1 MMADKAPFH
10 IIPDSPDTMSCVN
23 IITRM
28 LQGLGFRYHWA
39 TKGLRNKDLDYRPTD
54 SAKNCLETLKHIYI
68 LVEIINA
75 ATQNKISVRPAPIE
89 NIPNE
94 FEILREITLNRI
106 KESCDLFESMNLDE
120 LGLLKIKFNRGGVF
134 SEFPVWNLING
145 PISDAIYHIGQV
157 VSFRRTT
164 GNPIEK
170 GVSVFLGKKR

>member
-1 MMADKAPFH
+1 MADKAPFH
-10 IIPDSPDTMSCVN
+10 IIPDSPDTISCVN
-23 IITRM
+23 IMTRM

-39 TKGLRNKDLDYRPTD
+39 TKGLRNNDLDYRPTD

-106 KESCDLFESMNLDE
+106 KESCVLFESMTLDE
-120 LGLLKIKFNRGGVF
+120 LGLLKIKFNRGGAF

-145 PISDAIYHIGQV
+145 PISDAIYHVGQI
-157 VSFRRTT
+157 VSFRRTS

-170 GVSVFLGKKR
+170 GVNVFLGEKR

>member
-1 MMADKAPFH
+1 MADKLPFYV
-10 IIPDSPDTMSCVN
+10 IPDSPNNLSCVN
-23 IITRM
+23 LIIRM

-39 TKGLRNKDLDYRPTD
+39 TKGLINKDLNYRPSD
-54 SAKNCLETLKHIYI
+54 SGKNLFETLKHIYI
-68 LVEIINA
+68 LIEIIYNT
-75 ATQNKISVRPAPIE
+75 TQDEVSIRPAPKE
-89 NIPNE
+89 NIPRE
-94 FEILREITLNRI
+94 FSILREITLNRI
-106 KESCDLFESMNLDE
+106 KESCVLFESMTLDE
-120 LGLLKIKFNRGGVF
+120 LRLLKIKFNRGGAF

>member
-1 MMADKAPFH
+1 MADKAPFH
-10 IIPDSPDTMSCVN
+10 IIPDSPDTISCVN
-23 IITRM
+23 IMTRM

-39 TKGLRNKDLDYRPTD
+39 TKGLRNNDLDYRPTD

-106 KESCDLFESMNLDE
+106 KESCVLFESMTLDE
-120 LGLLKIKFNRGGVF
+120 LGLLKIKFNRGGAF
-134 SEFPVWNLING
+134 SEFPIWNLING
-145 PISDAIYHIGQV
+145 PISDAIYHVGQI
-157 VSFRRTT
+157 VSFRRTS

-170 GVSVFLGKKR
+170 GVNVFLGEKR

>member
-1 MMADKAPFH
+1 MADKAPFH
-10 IIPDSPDTMSCVN
+10 IIPDSPDTISCVN

-39 TKGLRNKDLDYRPTD
+39 TKGLRNEDLDYRPTD

-106 KESCDLFESMNLDE
+106 KESCVLFESMTLDE
-120 LGLLKIKFNRGGVF
+120 LGLLKIKFNRGGAF

-145 PISDAIYHIGQV
+145 PISDAIYHVGQI
-157 VSFRRTT
+157 VSFRRTS

-170 GVSVFLGKKR
+170 GVNVFLGEKR

>member
-1 MMADKAPFH
+1 MMADNPPFYK
-10 IIPDSPDTMSCVN
+10 IPDSPATISCVN

-106 KESCDLFESMNLDE
+106 KESCVLFESMTLDE
-120 LGLLKIKFNRGGVF
+120 LELLKIKFNRGGVF

-145 PISDAIYHIGQV
+145 PISDAIYHVGQI
-157 VSFRRTT
+157 VSFRRTS

-170 GVSVFLGKKR
+170 GVNVFLGEKI

>member
-1 MMADKAPFH
+1 MADKLPFYK
-10 IIPDSPDTMSCVN
+10 IPDSPDTISCVN
-23 IITRM
+23 LIIRM
-28 LQGLGFRYHWA
+28 LQGLGFRYYWA
-39 TKGLRNKDLDYRPTD
+39 TKGLSNKDLNYRPTD
-54 SAKNCLETLKHIYI
+54 SAKNCLETLEHIYI

-94 FEILREITLNRI
+94 FQILREITLNRI

-145 PISDAIYHIGQV
+145 PISDAIYHTGQV

>member
-1 MMADKAPFH
+1 MADKAPFH
-10 IIPDSPDTMSCVN
+10 IIPDSPDTISCVN

-39 TKGLRNKDLDYRPTD
+39 TKGLRNEDLDYRPAD

-106 KESCDLFESMNLDE
+106 KESCVLFESMTLDE

-145 PISDAIYHIGQV
+145 PISDAIYHVGQI
-157 VSFRRTT
+157 VSFRRTS

-170 GVSVFLGKKR
+170 GVNVFLGEKR

>member
-1 MMADKAPFH
+1 MADKLPFYK
-10 IIPDSPDTMSCVN
+10 IPDSPDIISCVN
-23 IITRM
+23 LIIRM
-28 LQGLGFRYHWA
+28 LQGLGFRYYWA
-39 TKGLRNKDLDYRPTD
+39 TKGLSNKDLNYRPID
-54 SAKNCLETLKHIYI
+54 SAKNCLETLEHIYI

-94 FEILREITLNRI
+94 FQILREITLNRI

>member
-1 MMADKAPFH
+1 MSDKAPFH
-10 IIPDSPDTMSCVN
+10 IIPDSPDTISCVN

-28 LQGLGFRYHWA
+28 LQGLGFRYYWA

-54 SAKNCLETLKHIYI
+54 SAKNCLETLKHIYM

-106 KESCDLFESMNLDE
+106 KESCVLFESMTLDE
-120 LGLLKIKFNRGGVF
+120 LGLLKIKFNRGGAF

-145 PISDAIYHIGQV
+145 PISDAIYHVGQI
-157 VSFRRTT
+157 VSFRRTS

-170 GVSVFLGKKR
+170 GVNVFLGEKR

>member
-1 MMADKAPFH
+1 MADKAPFH
-10 IIPDSPDTMSCVN
+10 IIPDSPDTISCAN
-23 IITRM
+23 LIIRM

-39 TKGLRNKDLDYRPTD
+39 TEGLRNKDLNYRPTN

-106 KESCDLFESMNLDE
+106 KESCVLFESMTLDE

-145 PISDAIYHIGQV
+145 PISDAIYHVGQI
-157 VSFRRTT
+157 VSFRRTS

-170 GVSVFLGKKR
+170 GVNVFLGEKR

>member
-10 IIPDSPDTMSCVN
+10 IIPDSPDTISCVN

-39 TKGLRNKDLDYRPTD
+39 TKGLRNEDLDYRPTD
-54 SAKNCLETLKHIYI
+54 SSKNCLETLKHIYI

-106 KESCDLFESMNLDE
+106 KELCVLFESMTLDE
-120 LGLLKIKFNRGGVF
+120 LGLLKIKFNRGGAF

-145 PISDAIYHIGQV
+145 PISDAIYHVGQI
-157 VSFRRTT
+157 VSFRRTS
-164 GNPIEK
+164 GNPIER
-170 GVSVFLGKKR
+170 GVNVFLGEKR

>member
-1 MMADKAPFH
+1 MADKAPFH
-10 IIPDSPDTMSCVN
+10 IIPDSPDTISCVN

-39 TKGLRNKDLDYRPTD
+39 TKGLRNNDLDYRPSD

-106 KESCDLFESMNLDE
+106 KESCVLFESMTLDE
-120 LGLLKIKFNRGGVF
+120 LGLLKIRFNRGGAF

-145 PISDAIYHIGQV
+145 PISDAIYHVGQI
-157 VSFRRTT
+157 VSFRRTS

-170 GVSVFLGKKR
+170 GVNVFLGEKR

>member
-1 MMADKAPFH
+1 MSDKAPFH
-10 IIPDSPDTMSCVN
+10 IIPDSPDTISCVN

-28 LQGLGFRYHWA
+28 LQGLGFRYYWA

-54 SAKNCLETLKHIYI
+54 SAKNCLETLKHIYM

-106 KESCDLFESMNLDE
+106 KESCVLFESMTLDE

-134 SEFPVWNLING
+134 SEFPFWNLING
-145 PISDAIYHIGQV
+145 PISDAIYHVGQI
-157 VSFRRTT
+157 VSFRRTS

-170 GVSVFLGKKR
+170 GVNVFLGEKR

>member
-10 IIPDSPDTMSCVN
+10 IIPDSPDTISCVN

-94 FEILREITLNRI
+94 FEILIGE
-106 KESCDLFESMNLDE
+106 
-120 LGLLKIKFNRGGVF
+120 KIV
-134 SEFPVWNLING
+134 
-145 PISDAIYHIGQV
+145 
-157 VSFRRTT
+157 
-164 GNPIEK
+164 
-170 GVSVFLGKKR
+170 

>member
-1 MMADKAPFH
+1 MADKAPFH
-10 IIPDSPDTMSCVN
+10 IIPDSPDTISCVN

-39 TKGLRNKDLDYRPTD
+39 TKGLRNNDLDYRPSD

-106 KESCDLFESMNLDE
+106 KESCVLFESMTLDE
-120 LGLLKIKFNRGGVF
+120 LGLLKIKFNRGGAF

-145 PISDAIYHIGQV
+145 PISDAIYHVGQI
-157 VSFRRTT
+157 VSFRRTS

-170 GVSVFLGKKR
+170 GVNVFLGEKR

>member
-1 MMADKAPFH
+1 MADKAPFH
-10 IIPDSPDTMSCVN
+10 IIPDSPDTISCVN

-39 TKGLRNKDLDYRPTD
+39 TKGLRNEDLDYRPTD

-106 KESCDLFESMNLDE
+106 KESCVLFESMTLDE
-120 LGLLKIKFNRGGVF
+120 LGLLKIRFNRGGAF

-145 PISDAIYHIGQV
+145 PISDAIYHVGQI
-157 VSFRRTT
+157 VSFRRTS

-170 GVSVFLGKKR
+170 GVNVFLGEKR